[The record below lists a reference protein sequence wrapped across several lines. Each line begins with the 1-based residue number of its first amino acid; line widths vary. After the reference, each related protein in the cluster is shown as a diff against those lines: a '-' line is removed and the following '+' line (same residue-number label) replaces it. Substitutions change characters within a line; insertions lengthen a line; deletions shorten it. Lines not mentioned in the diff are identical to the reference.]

1 MITVRTLLDTLPVK
15 ATVGRDFEQSVT
27 GGYVSDLLSNVMGQA
42 AAGNVWI
49 TMQAH
54 QNVAAVALLANLAA
68 VIIAGGVEPEGA
80 ILEKARAEGLNILT
94 TELSAFEVA
103 GRLYQ
108 LGVRG

>member
-15 ATVGRDFEQSVT
+15 AAAGQDFEQSVT